1 MMRVFI
7 IEKAVTTV
15 SRLLRITLY
24 LETQEIQ
31 GWNMGEVIPAMQ
43 MQSDFTLSNTT
54 GTASTMC
61 VLYL

>member
-1 MMRVFI
+1 MRVFI

-15 SRLLRITLY
+15 FRLSRITLY
-24 LETQEIQ
+24 LKTLEIQ

-43 MQSDFTLSNTT
+43 MQSDFNLSNTT